1 MSDDI
6 KRLYAALSPEDRAL
20 VDAKIHEL
28 LMSQQQTTENEGGQT
43 CGKGN

>member
-6 KRLYAALSPEDRAL
+6 KRLYAALCPEDRAL

-28 LMSQQQTTENEGGQT
+28 LMLQRETTEP
-43 CGKGN
+43 KGEQHEK

>member
-6 KRLYAALSPEDRAL
+6 KRLYAALSPEDRTL

-28 LMSQQQTTENEGGQT
+28 LMSRRQTTEP
-43 CGKGN
+43 KGEQHEE

>member
-6 KRLYAALSPEDRAL
+6 RLLYAALSPEDRAL

-28 LMSQQQTTENEGGQT
+28 LMSQRETAES
-43 CGKGN
+43 KGAE